1 MPCRPASL
9 EEDLSGRRQTGD
21 GRPRS
26 RPYQHRRGQGGARR
40 NADEFVLMEI
50 VELEEWLFRAV
61 ESGAELCVRGT
72 GIGLENRMRYE
83 GGANNWV
90 VKC

>member
-1 MPCRPASL
+1 MEMVLPV
-9 EEDLSGRRQTGD
+9 
-21 GRPRS
+21 
-26 RPYQHRRGQGGARR
+26 GQIIVVPMHPTVGELKQAVE
-40 NADEFVLMEI
+40 NVLKDTYCITDEFVLMEI